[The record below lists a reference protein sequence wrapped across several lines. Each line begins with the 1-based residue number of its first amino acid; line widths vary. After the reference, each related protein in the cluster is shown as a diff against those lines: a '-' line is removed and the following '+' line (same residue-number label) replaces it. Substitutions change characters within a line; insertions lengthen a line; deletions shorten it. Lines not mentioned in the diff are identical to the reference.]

1 MTVKKKI
8 QFDSIEPKNIAG
20 FVDLFDGQDLRE
32 FILVPVSKGW
42 VIEFADTGKKENFDS
57 LDDAV
62 KYLHSVE
69 REDY

>member
-1 MTVKKKI
+1 MKI
-8 QFDSIEPKNIAG
+8 QFDSIEPEIISG

-32 FILVPVSKGW
+32 FILVPDFNGW
-42 VIEFADTGKKENFDS
+42 VIEFADTGKKKVLGT